1 MHGVFIKLMNITF
14 ITVKLYMK
22 VTQAC
27 VDYVVEGVTNLTDTI
42 LDICKTKLSHVLDEG
57 GADIDDLCLDEVFD
71 GCRHPF
77 KNLQTAYQQTQ
88 FIKNTLSYVV

>member
-1 MHGVFIKLMNITF
+1 MHGVFIKLMNITS

-22 VTQAC
+22 VTQAY

-42 LDICKTKLSHVLDEG
+42 LDICKTKSSHVLDEG
-57 GADIDDLCLDEVFD
+57 GTDINDLCLDEVFN

-77 KNLQTAYQQTQ
+77 KNLQNAYQQTQ